1 MQHIQL
7 ESDLNMKLKAQ
18 AKLNFSTCFS
28 HPSCLLISS
37 AISFSFSCLLFSQ
50 QLTVLQVNVLSYP
63 LFRSH
68 LSYIFSLFHYYSQ
81 IPSTL
86 DEVGL
91 YNSTIVEMKTNDAHY
106 VFSYAVFP
114 KTSKRLHLQAIRY
127 LIHETHFLSSY
138 NHWYRLNVKYISIS
152 FWNLTSVTLYKNF
165 TRKSLWQCVLRKYI
179 L

>member
-7 ESDLNMKLKAQ
+7 ESDLNVKLKAQ

-138 NHWYRLNVKYISIS
+138 NHWYRLDVKYISIS

>member
-7 ESDLNMKLKAQ
+7 ESDLNVKLKAQ

-114 KTSKRLHLQAIRY
+114 KTSKRLHFQAIRY
-127 LIHETHFLSSY
+127 PIHETHFLSSY
-138 NHWYRLNVKYISIS
+138 NHWYRLDVKYISIS

>member
-7 ESDLNMKLKAQ
+7 ESDLNVKLKAQ

-138 NHWYRLNVKYISIS
+138 NHWYRLDVKYISIS
-152 FWNLTSVTLYKNF
+152 FWNLTSVTLYKNS

>member
-7 ESDLNMKLKAQ
+7 ESNLIVKLKAQ

-50 QLTVLQVNVLSYP
+50 QLTVLQVNILSYP

-106 VFSYAVFP
+106 VFPYAVFP

-138 NHWYRLNVKYISIS
+138 NHLYRLNVK
-152 FWNLTSVTLYKNF
+152 
-165 TRKSLWQCVLRKYI
+165 
-179 L
+179 